1 MNGID
6 YKRLAQEIV
15 AEQSKEFLSFDDVCF
30 ILGCS
35 AGSVV
40 ARKVVANPG
49 FPAPTFL
56 VDNGRR
62 RWFKRDVMNW
72 IERERERRSRA
83 ALNPVA

>member
-1 MNGID
+1 MNEID

-40 ARKVVANPG
+40 ARKVVANPE
-49 FPAPTFL
+49 FPAPPFL
-56 VDNGRR
+56 VYNGRR
-62 RWFKRDVMNW
+62 RWFR
-72 IERERERRSRA
+72 RERERRSRN